1 MTYIKKLIVLAIV
14 VILTFSFCISVFAHS
29 GKTDADGGHY
39 DHSTGEYHYHCGGN
53 PAHTHKNGVCPYDKK
68 GTTSSSSSSSSSCV
82 SDIENTVC
90 IVIIIGMIAFMVYA
104 MFSKK

>member
-1 MTYIKKLIVLAIV
+1 MKRLLSCLFIVIIITMLCTNIA
-14 VILTFSFCISVFAHS
+14 AHS

-53 PAHTHKNGVCPYDKK
+53 PAHWHPNGVCPYDKK
-68 GTTSSSSSSSSSCV
+68 GTTGSNSSSSSSSSCV
-82 SDIENTVC
+82 SDIDNTVC
-90 IVIIIGMIAFMVYA
+90 IVIIIGMIAFMLYA